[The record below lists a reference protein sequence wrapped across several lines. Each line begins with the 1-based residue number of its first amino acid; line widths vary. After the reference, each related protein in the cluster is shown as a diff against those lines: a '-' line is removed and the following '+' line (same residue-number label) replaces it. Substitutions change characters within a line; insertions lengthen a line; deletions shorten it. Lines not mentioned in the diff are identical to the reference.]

1 MGINDLIII
10 VIIIEQVHTVK
21 KYKISWNIESIEKRV
36 CIYLEITEIS
46 ILVDKGAQE
55 YF

>member
-1 MGINDLIII
+1 MDKRFNNNSNNNKTSTS
-10 VIIIEQVHTVK
+10 TVK
-21 KYKISWNIESIEKRV
+21 KYKINWNIESIEKRV
-36 CIYLEITEIS
+36 CIYLEIS